1 MSLGFLD
8 CENKV
13 IVQFERFVTIFIKFD
28 RDKILSLAHIWP
40 MFPFYTH
47 WKHQKNFGFLVFSG
61 GITFDD

>member
-1 MSLGFLD
+1 M
-8 CENKV
+8 